1 MVQMVEP
8 SSGPGSLEMTGYTGV
23 NICLPSR
30 IMGTQKG
37 LYLFNQKEWKK
48 KDKWNKKEVGNDI
61 PETHRH

>member
-8 SSGPGSLEMTGYTGV
+8 SSGPGSLEMAGYAGV
-23 NICLPSR
+23 NICLSSR

-48 KDKWNKKEVGNDI
+48 KDKWNKK
-61 PETHRH
+61 